1 MNVGIKLGSQTSF
14 MEKGIVQCKESRLMK
29 LTGLWAAQTLTKE
42 LVVSKPFKNNDA
54 LTHSLSL
61 AFLSYSHDR
70 F

>member
-1 MNVGIKLGSQTSF
+1 
-14 MEKGIVQCKESRLMK
+14 MK

-42 LVVSKPFKNNDA
+42 VVVSKPFKNNDS